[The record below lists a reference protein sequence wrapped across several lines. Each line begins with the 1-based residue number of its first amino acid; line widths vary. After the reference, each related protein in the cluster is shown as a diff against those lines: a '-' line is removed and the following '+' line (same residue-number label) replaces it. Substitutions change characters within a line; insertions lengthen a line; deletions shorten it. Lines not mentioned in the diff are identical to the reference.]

1 MWALAVNRVHAAA
14 LLYRRGMDLA
24 GVVKMRVRF
33 AMGLLCASAVCQAA
47 APLSA
52 SDYALLNRVSY
63 GVSAAQVA
71 EYQKLGRIAYL
82 DALLRYQGDA
92 ALDAAS
98 RRRVDALPIQHLQL
112 SALVSEA
119 RVEARRIKAMRD
131 GAAKQEAHKAQQMR
145 SNDFV
150 LQASQRRLVRALY
163 SGNPLQEQLTWFWFN
178 HFNVFQGKGQVRLLL
193 ADYEERAIRPH
204 VLGKFQDLL
213 MAVLTHPAMLVYLD
227 NAQNAVNAANENY
240 ARELMELHTLG
251 IDGGYTQRDVQELAR
266 ILTGVSVAPM
276 TQLARGQRPSPPGFR
291 TDGTFAFYPKRH
303 DEGEKIFLGRVFP
316 AGAGYGEV
324 EEAVAMLAKNP
335 ATAHTLSRGLATYFL
350 ADDPP
355 PSVVARMQQ
364 AYLRSDGD
372 IAETLRALFSSEEFL
387 SGRYG
392 GKKFKDPVQFI
403 FSGLRLLYGDDKVS
417 NDRPVIGWLAYLGE
431 PLYGKQTPD
440 GYGLTQK
447 DWASPDQMA
456 KRFEVARA
464 LVTSQLRLFSLSD
477 ADPASMP
484 EQDNAR
490 MQQARRVAQAAHPID
505 VDGIMQLLRPS
516 LSTQTLDTVQQA
528 ATDDERA
535 ALLLASPEFMYR

>member
-1 MWALAVNRVHAAA
+1 MV
-14 LLYRRGMDLA
+14 
-24 GVVKMRVRF
+24 
-33 AMGLLCASAVCQAA
+33 
-47 APLSA
+47 
-52 SDYALLNRVSY
+52 
-63 GVSAAQVA
+63 
-71 EYQKLGRIAYL
+71 EYQRLGQAAYL
-82 DALLRYQGDA
+82 DALLHYRGDA
-92 ALDAAS
+92 ALDAAA

-119 RVEARRIKAMRD
+119 RAEAKRIKAMTD
-131 GAAKQEAHKAQQMR
+131 VDAKQRARKAQQMR
-145 SNDFV
+145 DNDFV
-150 LQASQRRLVRALY
+150 LQASQRRVVRALY
-163 SGNPLQEQLTWFWFN
+163 SRNPLQEQLTWFWFN

-266 ILTGVSVAPM
+266 ILTGVGVAPM
-276 TQLARGQRPSPPGFR
+276 AQPARGRRPSPPGFR
-291 TDGTFAFYPKRH
+291 SDGAFAFYPKRH

-324 EEAVAMLAKNP
+324 EEAVALLAKNP
-335 ATAHTLSRGLATYFL
+335 ATAHTLSRELATYFL

-355 PSVVARMQQ
+355 PTVVARMQQ

-372 IAETLRALFSSEEFL
+372 IAETLRALFASKEFL

-403 FSGLRLLYGDDKVS
+403 FSGLRLLYGDDKLS
-417 NDRPVIGWLAYLGE
+417 NYRPVVGWLAYLGE

-464 LVTSQLRLFSLSD
+464 LATSQPRLFSSAD
-477 ADPASMP
+477 ADPALMP
-484 EQDNAR
+484 EQDKLR
-490 MQQARRVAQAAHPID
+490 LQQARRAARATHPID
-505 VDGIMQLLRPS
+505 VDGMTQLLRPS
-516 LSTQTLDTVQQA
+516 LSAQTLETVQQA